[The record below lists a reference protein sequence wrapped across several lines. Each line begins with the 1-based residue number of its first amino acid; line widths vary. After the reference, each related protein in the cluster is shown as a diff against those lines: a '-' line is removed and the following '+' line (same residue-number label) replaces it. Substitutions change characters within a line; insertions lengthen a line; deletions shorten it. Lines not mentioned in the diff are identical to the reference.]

1 MISLPRFDEIHGA
14 GMMSILKMPNFD
26 IFKLNI
32 QNGRLVKGFGKAYDI
47 TVNNDDLI
55 INDVVVTGHKMRI

>member
-14 GMMSILKMPNFD
+14 GMMSILKMPDSD

-32 QNGRLVKGFGKAYDI
+32 QNGRLVKA
-47 TVNNDDLI
+47 I
-55 INDVVVTGHKMRI
+55 ILL